1 MSSAVVVC
9 SLSLVVDSQKSE
21 ISTSAAPL
29 SSSPAPLSSG
39 ITLKA
44 EVYNNT
50 IVHVW
55 FSPIECEFVFID
67 ELEFL

>member
-21 ISTSAAPL
+21 ISTSAAPH

-44 EVYNNT
+44 EVYDNT
-50 IVHVW
+50 IAHVW